1 MNNVFNLD
9 EIRKRYEDIYE
20 VTSDKQSLDIKYNK
34 NTNTIIITFSN
45 GKFTDSIK
53 LDMLKSVGLMMALE
67 NVFDTN
73 KG

>member
-34 NTNTIIITFSN
+34 NTNTIIVTFSN

-67 NVFDTN
+67 NVFDTK